1 VESPAVRCYS
11 DFANGDM
18 ERSGT
23 LPKRTKGEAMA
34 RFSRGVRP
42 DAIRD
47 LRRILDA
54 SAPEQR
60 PETAR
65 VARQLLE
72 ELAEDPHEQGEPRP
86 QSWSAELRVR
96 QVGPLRMYFAVRSV
110 DDRYVE
116 VIGFSLI

>member
-1 VESPAVRCYS
+1 
-11 DFANGDM
+11 
-18 ERSGT
+18 
-23 LPKRTKGEAMA
+23 MA

-47 LRRILDA
+47 LRRILDV

-60 PETAR
+60 QENAR
-65 VARQLLE
+65 IARQLLD
-72 ELAEDPHEQGEPRP
+72 ELAEDPNEQGEPRP
-86 QSWSAELRVR
+86 QAWCAELRVR
-96 QVGPLRMYFAVRSV
+96 EVGPLRMYFAVRSV